1 MKIHST
7 CVFLIPKKGSWK
19 NQPIRYIPMYWFCLQ
34 KNISTENTSQYS
46 HRISTSHQLVETPFQ
61 QQWRYVLLCSNQVLG
76 SRPTWQDQ
84 ALWIFS
90 SVLDFASLQKWHFVD
105 SLVVFSTKLRQKPD
119 HPEEIQNLQQE
130 RRLILDYYIK

>member
-1 MKIHST
+1 MKIHSA
-7 CVFLIPKKGSWK
+7 CVSLFQKQEAGKIKQWL
-19 NQPIRYIPMYWFCLQ
+19 WFGLQ
-34 KNISTENTSQYS
+34 TFTENTSQYS
-46 HRISTSHQLVETPFQ
+46 HRISTSHQLVERPFQ

-76 SRPTWQDQ
+76 SRPTWQDP

-90 SVLDFASLQKWHFVD
+90 SVLDFASLWKWHFED

-130 RRLILDYYIK
+130 RRQILDYYIK